1 MARTIDSYACFGP
14 LFDAATNCQ
23 LPHPSRRTVV
33 NTNRKVRV
41 GPLWGCALIAA
52 VTTATAMAPQEKSA
66 QSAVA
71 AQQSSISRE
80 GAVHVDMQHVNMHFE
95 PGIVL
100 AIARLRGTVLSARKD
115 SPPNLSD
122 KASMIMNVES
132 GDIAMDT
139 NSLATLL
146 NRHVFGYA
154 GSPLRQLH
162 VSIDGNE
169 MVQTG
174 SLRKGVWLPFR
185 IRATVAL
192 TVTGEIRVHPTSI
205 SVAGVGVKALSRWL
219 GGLSKLITLEPG
231 HGARL
236 DGDDFV
242 LNPTEMLPPPAI
254 RGRLTAIKLEPGG
267 MRQRFGATEAARVPL
282 VHRSG
287 SVAKNFM
294 YFHGGTLRF
303 GKLTMSG
310 TDLEIVDADPS
321 NAFDYALD
329 RYLEHLVQGHS
340 NTTPVDGLIVV
351 MPDVQK
357 LKAPSLSKT
366 P

>member
-1 MARTIDSYACFGP
+1 MRSEPVLVWVWVLVATVMV
-14 LFDAATNCQ
+14 AATLAPRESFGQ
-23 LPHPSRRTVV
+23 TSKKDSVPP
-33 NTNRKVRV
+33 
-41 GPLWGCALIAA
+41 GAA
-52 VTTATAMAPQEKSA
+52 VHT
-66 QSAVA
+66 
-71 AQQSSISRE
+71 
-80 GAVHVDMQHVNMHFE
+80 DMQHVNLHIE

-100 AIARLRGTVLSARKD
+100 DIARLRGTVLPARND
-115 SPPNLSD
+115 SPPALND
-122 KASMIMNVES
+122 KGSMIINIES
-132 GDIAMDT
+132 GDIAIDT

-154 GSPLRQLH
+154 GSPLRNLH
-162 VSIDGNE
+162 VLMDGNE

-174 SLRKGVWLPFR
+174 SMHKGVWVSFR

-192 TVTGEIRVHPTSI
+192 TRAGEIRVHPTAI
-205 SVAGVGVKALSRWL
+205 SVAGVGVTALSRWL
-219 GGLSKLITLEPG
+219 GGLSALIKLEPG

-236 DGDDFV
+236 DGDDIV
-242 LNPTEMLPPPAI
+242 LNATEMLPPPAI
-254 RGRLTAIKLEPGG
+254 RGTLTSIKLEPGG
-267 MRQRFGATEAARVPL
+267 MRQMFGSTEAAKVPL
-282 VHRSG
+282 SHRPG
-287 SVAKNFM
+287 SAAKNFM

-351 MPDVQK
+351 MPDAQK
-357 LKAPSLSKT
+357 LKAPAFT
-366 P
+366 ARRDDR